1 MDVRIDIK
9 GIAGVDA
16 MLKAM
21 PKQAGR
27 AAEQA
32 LDHTAKAIRDDIKGE
47 IPRVFSSPVPWTRNS
62 LKATLTRG
70 HNMLAK
76 VGFKDPPRMGQHYLV
91 PQVEGGA
98 RELKGFERAAD
109 NKQYNLA
116 VGAKRTAAGNIT
128 VGQAKAVVAG
138 TKRRGGDYV
147 TIKAGN
153 KSRLLPGVYQRI
165 KTTKGFGKAV
175 TRSMNYTAQR
185 GRRRGKFTSA
195 VMARGLKPILILKT
209 NQREPVKP
217 RLDFYGIAH
226 KTFDRMLAARFWSNL
241 NRILAA

>member
-1 MDVRIDIK
+1 MISIDIK
-9 GIAGVDA
+9 GIAEVDA

-32 LDHTAKAIRDDIKGE
+32 MDHTAKAIRDEIKGE
-47 IPRVFSSPVPWTRNS
+47 ISRVFSSPVPWTRNS
-62 LKATLTRG
+62 IKATLTRG

-91 PQVEGGA
+91 PQVDGGA
-98 RELKGFERAAD
+98 RKLKGFERAAD
-109 NKQYNLA
+109 GKQYDLA

-147 TIKAGN
+147 TIQAGN

-165 KTTKGFGKAV
+165 KTAKGFGKAV
-175 TRSMNYTAQR
+175 TRTMTYTAQP
-185 GRRRGKFTSA
+185 GRRRGRFTSA
-195 VMARGLKPILILKT
+195 IRARGLKPILILKT

-217 RLDFYGIAH
+217 LLDFYGIAH
-226 KTFDRMLAARFWSNL
+226 KTFDRTFEKRFWSTL
-241 NRILAA
+241 TRFLAS